1 MFPVKK
7 NIVRIAQLSFLLALI
22 TCSPCAV
29 FAQSNIGQ
37 NTIVEIR
44 EDRAKTSAALLTSS
58 KKLLPRPII
67 QFLQGENGN
76 TVLVA
81 DFNDVVFP
89 FSTRVINVNAAPI
102 ASRATIG
109 SAERSGIKL
118 VRIGKFQESPPVCR
132 VAIVSSDPA
141 KLRSVTFDSR
151 PGSLLIKWP
160 KASTL
165 VADGYGMP
173 PRAPSFRGR
182 SAVPHARQFEV
193 NYNPPPVFPA
203 TGEMDPALS
212 EIPQVNQGRL
222 DPEIA
227 SANGLGLR
235 PAMPAPV
242 NPYNNSRQYVNPA
255 YANQGL
261 AASAQ
266 SLNQAPTKVAP
277 SRTSS
282 KPSRPPNS
290 DNGDAISRSGEPVS
304 KWKTKQTA
312 ASDQLATSQNEPN
325 TPNEGVRAAKSS
337 SSKQAPSNSKQVRTV
352 SPSAQAK
359 SIGSVSSSPSA
370 QTQSGSAPP
379 PLIAIAGSKS
389 KQSDATIPKVAPDR
403 FAAARAEERESSTA
417 RTDSN
422 DQGDQPVDQRPGLVN
437 GIFSK
442 VKEQAKRLLASEN
455 PDLQTQDVQ
464 VLKSDS
470 QKSLDIANPDK
481 NSSPSEDSKTG
492 IASQPST
499 PKESGP
505 PPAVFLTQNNSGS
518 GYSFKIVSPDK
529 RDLNFSS
536 FRLHNPERFV
546 IDLEGLRSVQT
557 IEVPQ
562 PENTEFL
569 KAIRVGAP
577 DPLKDTGRLV
587 LDLAGELV
595 SVIPGDATSVNE
607 VSFVIG
613 ESSNPLVGLSPPP
626 GSVVVLDAGHGGTDP
641 GAQRGY
647 VKEKDLTLAIAKKA
661 RDKLVENGVKVVM
674 TRSDDTFVALPERV
688 STTNNLKPDMF
699 LSVHI
704 NSLEST
710 NDIHGIETYYQTD
723 MSKALAQ
730 QVHDSLVT
738 ELVAPDRAIRRAKFY
753 VINRAEVPAVLAEV
767 GFISNKAE
775 RDKLVSEDYQE
786 KIAGALAKG
795 AILYLK
801 QHSSVAAKISRTSDQ
816 SSDSAVSKPAGSM
829 IPRASELVNKGLGI
843 KSH

>member
-7 NIVRIAQLSFLLALI
+7 NIVRIAQLSFLIALI
-22 TCSPCAV
+22 TFSPGAV
-29 FAQSNIGQ
+29 SAQSNIGQ

-58 KKLLPRPII
+58 KKQLPRPII

-81 DFNDVVFP
+81 DFSDVVFP
-89 FSTRVINVNAAPI
+89 FSTRVINVNATPI

-141 KLRSVTFDSR
+141 KLRAVTFDSR

-160 KASTL
+160 KASTV

-173 PRAPSFRGR
+173 PQAPSFNKRASAPVRRGTY
-182 SAVPHARQFEV
+182 ETT
-193 NYNPPPVFPA
+193 YNPPPVFPP
-203 TGEMDPALS
+203 TGEIDPAFA
-212 EIPQVNQGRL
+212 EIPQDSQSRI

-227 SANGLGLR
+227 SAGLR
-235 PAMPAPV
+235 GALPEPS
-242 NPYNNSRQYVNPA
+242 NPQNNSRQYINPA
-255 YANQGL
+255 YVNQRSAEQGL
-261 AASAQ
+261 AANAQ
-266 SLNQAPTKVAP
+266 SLKSQPQKGNNSASSSSKWVPTWQGGSTSQEPKVA
-277 SRTSS
+277 TKWSS
-282 KPSRPPNS
+282 KPSIQTNGSSTETQQNS
-290 DNGDAISRSGEPVS
+290 MLSAKPGSSNAKQPAANPKLAKEDA
-304 KWKTKQTA
+304 
-312 ASDQLATSQNEPN
+312 
-325 TPNEGVRAAKSS
+325 
-337 SSKQAPSNSKQVRTV
+337 
-352 SPSAQAK
+352 
-359 SIGSVSSSPSA
+359 SV
-370 QTQSGSAPP
+370 
-379 PLIAIAGSKS
+379 
-389 KQSDATIPKVAPDR
+389 PKVAPDR
-403 FAAARAEERESSTA
+403 FKTSRDKKIAQAPSNKAFGFNNNANDSTTQQPEPAQEERPDA
-417 RTDSN
+417 VSN
-422 DQGDQPVDQRPGLVN
+422 L
-437 GIFSK
+437 FSK
-442 VKEQAKRLLASEN
+442 VKEKAKRLLAPEN
-455 PDLQTQDVQ
+455 PDQQTEEIQ

-470 QKSLDIANPDK
+470 KKSLDVASHNDQPKAVGKNDSTDKPD
-481 NSSPSEDSKTG
+481 DSKSGTD
-492 IASQPST
+492 SQPSGDSET
-499 PKESGP
+499 PP
-505 PPAVFLTQNNSGS
+505 QVFLTQSNSGS

-562 PENTEFL
+562 PENTEML

-577 DPLKDTGRLV
+577 DPLKNTGRLV
-587 LDLAGELV
+587 LDLSGEAV
-595 SVIPGDATSVNE
+595 SVIPGDAASVNE

-613 ESSNPLVGLSPPP
+613 EASNPLVGLSPPP
-626 GSVVVLDAGHGGTDP
+626 GSVIVIDAGHGGTDP

-647 VKEKDLTLAIAKKA
+647 VKEKDLTLAIAQKT

-674 TRSDDTFVALPERV
+674 TRGDDTFIPLPERV
-688 STTNNLKPDMF
+688 SITNNLKPDLF

-704 NSLEST
+704 NSLESS

-723 MSKALAQ
+723 VSKPLAQ

-738 ELVAPDRAIRRAKFY
+738 ELAAPNRAIRRAKFY

-767 GFISNKAE
+767 GYISNKAE

-795 AILYLK
+795 AILYVK
-801 QHSSVAAKISRTSDQ
+801 QHSSVASKISRTSEQ
-816 SSDSAVSKPAGSM
+816 SGETDPPKQAGGT
-829 IPRASELVNKGLGI
+829 IPRASALVHKGLGI